1 MQQFFSK
8 LQLTKK
14 QWYIAAAVIAAGL
27 VYHFA
32 GAVINKPQPA
42 ESIPYVRTV
51 TAGTEAAQNY
61 LVYPGEVRGRYE
73 SNLAFQV
80 SGKIISRNVNLGDE
94 VHAGDV
100 LMEIDPRDIEES
112 VNAARAGLASANANF
127 LLASDNEKR
136 YRSLLASGAV
146 SQAVYDQYSTQLK
159 AAQATLEQAEAQMQS
174 ALNQLNYT
182 RLTAGHDG
190 VISSIS
196 GEVGQVAAAGT
207 PVITLVRKG
216 EKEVRIYIPE
226 NNLADISAGQS
237 AQITFWALPDVAVS
251 GHIREIA
258 PMADPVTRTYQ
269 VCVAIENMPP
279 QVQLGMT
286 AKVHFNDGSENMLIL
301 PKAAIYQT
309 DDTPQVWIVKNS
321 HVELVPVEIAGYE
334 NNSIIIKSGVQNGDV
349 IVTGGAAKL
358 TQGQEVRLEGDAQ

>member
-1 MQQFFSK
+1 MQLWEK
-8 LQLTKK
+8 LHLSKK
-14 QWYIAAAVIAAGL
+14 QLAIAAAVIAAGL

-32 GAVINKPQPA
+32 AAVLNKPQPVA
-42 ESIPYVRTV
+42 AVPYVRTV
-51 TAGTEAAQNY
+51 TAGTHSTQNY

-80 SGKIISRNVNLGDE
+80 SGKIISRNVNLGDT

-100 LMEIDPRDIEES
+100 LMQIDPRDVDEN

-146 SQAVYDQYSTQLK
+146 SQAVYDQYNTQLK
-159 AAQATLEQAEAQMQS
+159 AAQSTLEQAEAQLAA
-174 ALNQLNYT
+174 ALN
-182 RLTAGHDG
+182 R
-190 VISSIS
+190 
-196 GEVGQVAAAGT
+196 QVAAAGT
-207 PVITLVRKG
+207 PVATLVREG

-226 NNLADISAGQS
+226 NNLAAISPGQT
-237 AQITFWALPDVAVS
+237 AEITFWALPDITVS

-258 PMADPVTRTYQ
+258 PMADTVTRTYQ
-269 VCVAIENMPP
+269 VCVAIDNMPP

-286 AKVHFNDGSENMLIL
+286 AKVHFNDGSESLIIL

-309 DDTPQVWIVKNS
+309 GDTPQVWIVKDNR
-321 HVELVPVEIAGYE
+321 VELVPVEIAGYE
-334 NNSIIIKSGVQNGDV
+334 NNSIIIKSGVANGDA

-358 TQGQEVRLEGDAQ
+358 TPGQQVRLEGDAQ

>member
-8 LQLTKK
+8 FKLSKK
-14 QWYIAAAVIAAGL
+14 QCYLAAAIIAAGL

-32 GAVINKPQPA
+32 GAVFNKPQPA
-42 ESIPYVRTV
+42 PVVPYVRTV
-51 TAGTEAAQNY
+51 TAGTEAAHGS

-80 SGKIISRNVNLGDE
+80 SGKIISRNVNLGDT
-94 VHAGDV
+94 VQAGDV
-100 LMEIDPRDIEES
+100 LMQIDPRDVEES
-112 VNAARAGLASANANF
+112 VNAARAGLASANANY

-146 SQAVYDQYSTQLK
+146 SQAVYDQYNTQLK
-159 AAQATLEQAEAQMQS
+159 AAQAALNQAEAQMQT

-207 PVITLVRKG
+207 PVVTLVRKV

-226 NNLADISAGQS
+226 NNVAAIQTGQN
-237 AQITFWALPDVAVS
+237 AQITFWALPDVEVS

-269 VCVAIENMPP
+269 VCVALDNMPP

-286 AKVHFNDGSENMLIL
+286 AKVHFADGSENMLIL

-309 DDTPQVWIVKNS
+309 GDTPQVWVVKNS

-334 NNSIIIKSGVQNGDV
+334 NNSIIIKSGVHNGDV

-358 TQGQEVRLEGDAQ
+358 TPGQEVRLEGDAE

>member
-1 MQQFFSK
+1 MQLWEK
-8 LQLTKK
+8 LHLSKK
-14 QWYIAAAVIAAGL
+14 QLAIAAAVIAAGL

-32 GAVINKPQPA
+32 AAVLNKPQPVA
-42 ESIPYVRTV
+42 AVPYVRTV
-51 TAGTEAAQNY
+51 TAGTHSTQNY

-80 SGKIISRNVNLGDE
+80 SGKIISRNVNLGDI

-100 LMEIDPRDIEES
+100 LMQIDPRDVDEN

-146 SQAVYDQYSTQLK
+146 SQAVYDQYNTQLK
-159 AAQATLEQAEAQMQS
+159 AAQSTLEQAEAQLAA
-174 ALNQLNYT
+174 ALNQLDYT
-182 RLTAGHDG
+182 RLVANNDG
-190 VISSIS
+190 VISSIT

-207 PVITLVRKG
+207 PVATLVREG

-226 NNLADISAGQS
+226 NNLASISPGQT
-237 AQITFWALPDVAVS
+237 AEITFWALPDITVS

-269 VCVAIENMPP
+269 VCVAIDNMPP

-286 AKVHFNDGSENMLIL
+286 AKVHFNDGSESLIIL
-301 PKAAIYQT
+301 PRAAIYQT
-309 DDTPQVWIVKNS
+309 GDTPQVWIVKDNR
-321 HVELVPVEIAGYE
+321 VELVPVEIAGYE
-334 NNSIIIKSGVQNGDV
+334 NNSIIIKSGVANGDV

-358 TQGQEVRLEGDAQ
+358 TPGQQVRLEGDAQ